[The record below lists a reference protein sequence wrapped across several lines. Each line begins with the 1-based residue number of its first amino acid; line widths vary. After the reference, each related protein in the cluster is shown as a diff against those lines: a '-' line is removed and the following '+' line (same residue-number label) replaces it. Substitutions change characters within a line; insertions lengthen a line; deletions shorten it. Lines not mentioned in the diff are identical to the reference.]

1 MKVLESNLEHA
12 MKLAEEILN
21 SSDLHDTKRLAE
33 LIAQVKSRL
42 QVNLSSSGHT
52 VAAMRALSYESV
64 YAFYNDATIGIAYN
78 QMIRRLDEQMKENP
92 QAVAEKL
99 QQLIEKVFVR
109 KRMLI
114 SFTGEEGSYE
124 KKASPIMQKYL
135 KKLPEGNTGRRLQS
149 IRCFLR
155 KNEGFTDASQIQY
168 VARSGN
174 FISHGYAYHGTLKI
188 LKMILSYEYLWM
200 NIRVKGGAYGCMSS
214 FLRMETVILYLTGN
228 SNLAKTNA
236 VYEKIPE
243 YVASFD
249 PDERDMTKY
258 IIGTFGALDTPLN
271 PEAKGSRSMAAYL
284 EHLTYEE
291 IQKER
296 DEILTATPADI
307 RSLSD
312 LIASILSDQCLCVV
326 GNEHAIREESGM
338 FTSIQGLCE

>member
-1 MKVLESNLEHA
+1 ME
-12 MKLAEEILN
+12 
-21 SSDLHDTKRLAE
+21 
-33 LIAQVKSRL
+33 KS
-42 QVNLSSSGHT
+42 
-52 VAAMRALSYESV
+52 
-64 YAFYNDATIGIAYN
+64 
-78 QMIRRLDEQMKENP
+78 K
-92 QAVAEKL
+92 EKL
-99 QQLIEKVFVR
+99 TCTK
-109 KRMLI
+109 
-114 SFTGEEGSYE
+114 
-124 KKASPIMQKYL
+124 
-135 KKLPEGNTGRRLQS
+135 
-149 IRCFLR
+149 
-155 KNEGFTDASQIQY
+155 KNEGFKTSGQVQY
-168 VARSGN
+168 VAQTGN
-174 FISHGYAYHGTLKI
+174 FKKKGLEYTGALEI
-188 LKMILSYEYLWM
+188 LKVILSYDYLWM
-200 NIRVKGGAYGCMSS
+200 NLRVKGGAYGCMSS
-214 FLRMETVILYLTGN
+214 FLRTGD
-228 SNLAKTNA
+228 SYFVSYRDPNLAKTNA

-338 FTSIQGLCE
+338 FTAIQGLCE

>member
-1 MKVLESNLEHA
+1 MH
-12 MKLAEEILN
+12 
-21 SSDLHDTKRLAE
+21 
-33 LIAQVKSRL
+33 
-42 QVNLSSSGHT
+42 
-52 VAAMRALSYESV
+52 
-64 YAFYNDATIGIAYN
+64 
-78 QMIRRLDEQMKENP
+78 
-92 QAVAEKL
+92 
-99 QQLIEKVFVR
+99 
-109 KRMLI
+109 
-114 SFTGEEGSYE
+114 
-124 KKASPIMQKYL
+124 KYL
-135 KKLPEGNTGRRLQS
+135 EKLPEGTPAQAAIHPVLS
-149 IRCFLR
+149 K

-188 LKMILSYEYLWM
+188 LNMILSYEYLWM

-214 FLRMETVILYLTGN
+214 FLRTGD
-228 SNLAKTNA
+228 SYFVSYRDPNLAKTNA

>member
-1 MKVLESNLEHA
+1 
-12 MKLAEEILN
+12 
-21 SSDLHDTKRLAE
+21 
-33 LIAQVKSRL
+33 
-42 QVNLSSSGHT
+42 
-52 VAAMRALSYESV
+52 
-64 YAFYNDATIGIAYN
+64 
-78 QMIRRLDEQMKENP
+78 
-92 QAVAEKL
+92 
-99 QQLIEKVFVR
+99 
-109 KRMLI
+109 MLV

-124 KKASPIMQKYL
+124 KASPIMQKYL
-135 KKLPEGNTGRRLQS
+135 EKLPEGTPAQVAIHPVLS
-149 IRCFLR
+149 K

-214 FLRMETVILYLTGN
+214 FLRTGD
-228 SNLAKTNA
+228 SYFVSYRDPNLAKTNA